1 MVKSSMVKLLLLL
14 LLGMNCFSAGATEN
28 PRSPIS
34 NPEPIVSTPDY
45 SDTLLGDWGG
55 RRGAM
60 SNRGYDWEIVYKL
73 DLLSKTS
80 SPNRPGCSGYTAF
93 RCFDNYG
100 LDNLDIKLS
109 LDGEKIAGFKGTS
122 ALLYILSNHGSKPA
136 VQGDRL
142 PHGMDNIETPEGA
155 NTIKLYQAWI
165 QQAFLDER
173 LSVLA
178 GLYDLNSEFYVTE
191 SSGIFI
197 HPTFGIGAEMAG
209 TGQNGP
215 SVFPTASFA
224 IRAKAETAGYYLQAV
239 TLDGVPGDPNNHHG
253 THVQFNKGD
262 GALNVIEGAIPL
274 SVAENAHDNK
284 LALGV
289 WRYTARFDDLLDVD
303 INGNPV
309 KRISHGYYAMIEK
322 VLRYKPDSNEESI
335 NSFVRAGKTDGDTS
349 QFDMSWSAGLVF
361 SGLFAGRDQDQLGFA
376 YAQERNGI
384 KYRAASGNPTV
395 NEKSLEL
402 TYRYQAMP
410 GLVLQPI
417 AQYLLNHSNDP
428 AQDKSWW
435 LGMRLEFSL

>member
-1 MVKSSMVKLLLLL
+1 MKSSITLAFIF
-14 LLGMNCFSAGATEN
+14 GMSCFSAGAVEN
-28 PRSPIS
+28 SPDAVADS
-34 NPEPIVSTPDY
+34 QPDY
-45 SDTLLGDWGG
+45 SDTLTGDWGG
-55 RRGAM
+55 RRGSM
-60 SNRGYDWEIVYKL
+60 SAHGYDWEIVYKL
-73 DLLSKTS
+73 DLLSKMS
-80 SPNRPGCSGYTAF
+80 KPNRKT
-93 RCFDNYG
+93 YG

-109 LDGEKIAGFKGTS
+109 LDGEKIAGLKGTS
-122 ALLYILSNHGSKPA
+122 GLLYILSNHGSKPA
-136 VQGDRL
+136 LMGDRL
-142 PHGMDNIETPEGA
+142 PHGLDNIETPYNA
-155 NTIKLYQAWI
+155 NTTKLYQAWI
-165 QQAFLDER
+165 QQTFLDER
-173 LSVLA
+173 LSALA

-209 TGQNGP
+209 TGINGP

-239 TLDGVPGDPNNHHG
+239 TLDGVPGDPDNHHG

-262 GALNVIEGAIPL
+262 GALNVIEAAVPL
-274 SVAENAHDNK
+274 STAENAHDNK

-309 KRISHGYYAMIEK
+309 KSISRGYYAMMEK
-322 VLRYKPDSNEESI
+322 VLRYQPGSNEGSI
-335 NSFVRAGKTDGDTS
+335 GSFVRAGKTEGNTS

-361 SGLFAGRDQDQLGFA
+361 SGLFAGRDQDQLGIAF
-376 YAQERNGI
+376 AQERNGA
-384 KYRAASGNPTV
+384 KYRAVPGNSPV
-395 NEKSLEL
+395 IFEKSFEL

-417 AQYLLNHSNDP
+417 AQYLLNHSYDP

-435 LGMRLEFSL
+435 LGMRIEASF

>member
-1 MVKSSMVKLLLLL
+1 MQLLFRGVLMVKSLMVKVLLL
-14 LLGMNCFSAGATEN
+14 LLGMNCLSAGAAEN
-28 PRSPIS
+28 PVSPTS

-45 SDTLLGDWGG
+45 SNTLLGDWGG
-55 RRGAM
+55 SRGAM

-73 DLLSKTS
+73 DLLSKI
-80 SPNRPGCSGYTAF
+80 SPPNNK
-93 RCFDNYG
+93 NYG

-109 LDGEKIAGFKGTS
+109 LDGEKIAGIKGSS
-122 ALLYILSNHGSKPA
+122 ALLYILGNHGSKPA
-136 VQGDRL
+136 IEGDRL
-142 PHGMDNIETPEGA
+142 PHGLDNIETPENA

-165 QQAFLDER
+165 QQTFIDER

-178 GLYDLNSEFYVTE
+178 GLYDLNSEFYATE
-191 SSGIFI
+191 SSGIFKQ
-197 HPTFGIGAEMAG
+197 PTFGIGAEMAG
-209 TGQNGP
+209 TGINGP

-224 IRAKAETAGYYLQAV
+224 IRAKAEIAGYYLQAV

-274 SVAENAHDNK
+274 SAAENAHDNK

-289 WRYTARFDDLLDVD
+289 WRYTSRFPDLLDSAVL
-303 INGNPV
+303 
-309 KRISHGYYAMIEK
+309 RISHGYYGIAEK
-322 VLRYKPDSNEESI
+322 VLRYKPESNDESI

-361 SGLFAGRDQDQLGFA
+361 SGLFAGHEQDQLGIA
-376 YAQERNGI
+376 YAQERNGA
-384 KYRAASGNPTV
+384 KYRAVPGNSPVTH
-395 NEKSLEL
+395 ESSLEL
-402 TYRYQAMP
+402 AYSYHAMP

-417 AQYLLNHSNDP
+417 AQYLLSHSYDP

-435 LGMRLEFSL
+435 LGMRFEVSL